1 MSLLLVGAKLSA
13 FNAAIRRGWTANKNK
28 KLRAE
33 RPQFSH
39 FTAKLC
45 IMHIQCL

>member
-28 KLRAE
+28 NKN
-33 RPQFSH
+33 
-39 FTAKLC
+39 
-45 IMHIQCL
+45 